1 MAGSGSKKKAH
12 QENESNQ
19 ARRRRRREPGQDRD
33 GVRKHILTLFIYKI
47 THDFQII
54 IEKHY
59 FVVLKY
65 II

>member
-33 GVRKHILTLFIYKI
+33 GVRKHILTSLCNILPLCTFYK
-47 THDFQII
+47 TLD
-54 IEKHY
+54 E
-59 FVVLKY
+59 LY
-65 II
+65 IKN